1 MKFINFQKKE
11 MIKMVEE
18 IKKKFLE
25 IFKVLPNTINIDDFS
40 VTIDEHFDLI
50 YNLIFKKPL
59 LAKDF
64 DLIRD
69 VLKKNGFEF
78 YSIFYRYSDYYSL
91 KFKEVD

>member
-1 MKFINFQKKE
+1 MIEQKNNEKN
-11 MIKMVEE
+11 MDIK
-18 IKKKFLE
+18 L
-25 IFKVLPNTINIDDFS
+25 
-40 VTIDEHFDLI
+40 
-50 YNLIFKKPL
+50 
-59 LAKDF
+59 DF